1 MPKYSGGWRVLKHW
15 YMCSLT
21 IEIYNYF
28 NLLFQ
33 IYWCVEPQ
41 WDIKLMHRDRYWF
54 ETPINWK
61 WFPLLI
67 CDHLKILNMNFSLY
81 IYILLNSL
89 SKHPFIIFN
98 QYHFSCTNIKN
109 SKQVQYIYTCT
120 FKIQEGDAGLCVAT
134 VDEMLLLYCVRFVLQ
149 SVIKQKTQWQ
159 HFHWPTLGL
168 AAGL

>member
-1 MPKYSGGWRVLKHW
+1 
-15 YMCSLT
+15 MCSLT

-67 CDHLKILNMNFSLY
+67 CDHLKILNMNFYLMIICILLNFKKKKKIFYYFESISFQLY
-81 IYILLNSL
+81 IYILKNLNRYSIYIHAL
-89 SKHPFIIFN
+89 SRYRK
-98 QYHFSCTNIKN
+98 
-109 SKQVQYIYTCT
+109 V
-120 FKIQEGDAGLCVAT
+120 
-134 VDEMLLLYCVRFVLQ
+134 MLLLILCTFRV
-149 SVIKQKTQWQ
+149 TECN
-159 HFHWPTLGL
+159 H
-168 AAGL
+168 A